1 MFNCFRKAKKINT
14 CIRYLN
20 KELSSKIIRWKDIGR
35 WKERELF
42 FKEYS
47 CNIFIFINKSLQLYY
62 ISLFIYMYNSLP
74 LKIYCTFHEEK
85 KFDYLF
91 AVHSYSGNSNY
102 ANSCYGHWMTDIRLV
117 VIPVTSYEVTAVSQR
132 VTSPASVTALT
143 TAAMMKLT
151 RRRWPPCR
159 VSSRTPHCSS
169 ISARGA
175 GLSVCPQG

>member
-1 MFNCFRKAKKINT
+1 M
-14 CIRYLN
+14 
-20 KELSSKIIRWKDIGR
+20 R

-42 FKEYS
+42 KKIYS
-47 CNIFIFINKSLQLYY
+47 YNIFIFINKGLTCT
-62 ISLFIYMYNSLP
+62 ISLYSFNVQFLILENILHFSWDNQ
-74 LKIYCTFHEEK
+74 FN
-85 KFDYLF
+85 YLF

-132 VTSPASVTALT
+132 VTFPASVTVLT
-143 TAAMMKLT
+143 IAATMKLT

-169 ISARGA
+169 ISALGA
-175 GLSVCPQG
+175 GPSVCPQG